1 MLVRFGV
8 DLSLETI
15 RRVRAGKRQLA
26 RRRSLESSPRALDLV
41 ESIVQRARTKARQ
54 IEGDEC
60 ITAGFDGL
68 HQLVVPLNRHCKFLR
83 RNFQPCNIAM
93 MAHSILAKTHVYSYR

>member
-15 RRVRAGKRQLA
+15 RTVRAGKRQLA

-41 ESIVQRARTKARQ
+41 ESIV
-54 IEGDEC
+54 
-60 ITAGFDGL
+60 
-68 HQLVVPLNRHCKFLR
+68 
-83 RNFQPCNIAM
+83 
-93 MAHSILAKTHVYSYR
+93 